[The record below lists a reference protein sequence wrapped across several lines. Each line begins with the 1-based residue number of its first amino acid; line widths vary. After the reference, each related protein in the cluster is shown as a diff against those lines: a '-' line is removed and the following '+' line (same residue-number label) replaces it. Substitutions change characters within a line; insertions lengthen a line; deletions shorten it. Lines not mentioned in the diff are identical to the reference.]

1 MGSYVNKALVDG
13 EDVIAKAH
21 YHWLNWVVPS
31 LAVLAPFGLQV
42 VVWIYVGAATQAWLN
57 YLTLGLVA
65 LGVLYFLWEWLRM
78 RATEI
83 AVTDRRFIRKTGWIG
98 RDTSEIE
105 LRSIEEVGLK
115 QTIWGRI
122 FGYGTLTVRG
132 TGAGLIVSPGIDD
145 PKIFQK
151 AIQTAQERM
160 RQRLGVQ
167 ALQPGTPGPS

>member
-1 MGSYVNKALVDG
+1 MGSYVDKALVTG
-13 EDVIAKAH
+13 EEVIARAH

-31 LAVLAPFGLQV
+31 LAVLVPFSLQV
-42 VVWIYVGAATQAWLN
+42 ASWIWVGAGTRAWLN
-57 YLTLGLVA
+57 YVTVA
-65 LGVLYFLWEWLRM
+65 LIVAGVVFFLWEMIRI

-98 RDTSEIE
+98 RDTAEIE

-132 TGAGLIVSPGIDD
+132 TGSGIVVSPGLDD

-151 AIQTAQERM
+151 AIQTAQEKL
-160 RQRLGVQ
+160 RQRLAASAAAPQ
-167 ALQPGTPGPS
+167 A